1 MLIDIKK
8 NSKVYIL
15 CPYIK
20 TGGPRSLHTLGKK
33 LIENGVNV
41 YVVYLTE
48 VKQNIP
54 LYEDLVLPV
63 ANEVEDLEENVV
75 VVPEKEIK
83 LLDKYCKVKKMVWW
97 LSLYFF
103 KLNDPFWFVKT
114 MVQRR
119 GLPSIL
125 YFPELVYYICRNIDM
140 INVWKE
146 HYAIEKRLFNYHHLY
161 NCNIIKDYLKKKSV
175 KESDMKK
182 LVGPIAPTFF
192 DIDKDSL
199 ILNKEDIV
207 AVNPKKTDKVVL
219 KMLKDKLSKFRND
232 IRVVEIKNMSQNQ
245 VKETLMKSKLYVDLG
260 YFPGT
265 ERIPREAALVYC
277 NIITSRIGA
286 ASDDLDIPIE
296 KKYKVDIQ
304 RHNIK
309 NIANKIVTMID
320 NYENDISDFDNY
332 RKLALNQLE
341 RFDGDIAD
349 IFQIID

>member
-1 MLIDIKK
+1 
-8 NSKVYIL
+8 
-15 CPYIK
+15 
-20 TGGPRSLHTLGKK
+20 
-33 LIENGVNV
+33 
-41 YVVYLTE
+41 
-48 VKQNIP
+48 
-54 LYEDLVLPV
+54 
-63 ANEVEDLEENVV
+63 
-75 VVPEKEIK
+75 
-83 LLDKYCKVKKMVWW
+83 
-97 LSLYFF
+97 
-103 KLNDPFWFVKT
+103 
-114 MVQRR
+114 
-119 GLPSIL
+119 
-125 YFPELVYYICRNIDM
+125 
-140 INVWKE
+140 
-146 HYAIEKRLFNYHHLY
+146 
-161 NCNIIKDYLKKKSV
+161 
-175 KESDMKK
+175 MKK

-232 IRVVEIKNMSQNQ
+232 IRVVEIKNMSQDQ